1 MNEQEVID
9 TTRTVF
15 LSYKQRINQ
24 IIDEVIQIVTEQ
36 TEITPSSISK

>member
-36 TEITPSSISK
+36 PEITPSSISK